1 MRPLA
6 ARLLAAVAVASLAAG
21 LVGAGASPAAASSL
35 PTLGRTATGYD
46 VSWPNCPKGMGIPG
60 RRTLGLPMPQADA
73 QYVIAGLTNGA
84 AFTPNPCLAGQVAWA
99 EARELWLGAYAI
111 TTYPSAAELAAHGGT
126 GTLAQRLHRVGRA
139 QAAFDLQ
146 VMRVAGLHAPMVW
159 VDVEPNSA
167 RPWSRDAAANNAVV
181 DGVVAGLEEAGLR
194 VGFYSYASGWRTI
207 TGDRRDPVRPT
218 WVPAG
223 LTSRATALDRCR
235 TPSFS
240 GGPVWFAQWTDDVRD
255 FNVSC
260 PGTTGRAR
268 TSPLL
273 PHAGTVLERGERG
286 PAVKALQRAVG
297 VTPDGVFGRRTEA
310 AVRRTQSAHVLRV
323 TGVVRSRTWT
333 ALGAHERRTGRPS
346 LFPRAFR
353 ST

>member
-21 LVGAGASPAAASSL
+21 LVGAAPAAASPL
-35 PTLGRTATGYD
+35 PALGSTATGYD
-46 VSWPNCPKGMGIPG
+46 VSWPNCPKGMGIPE

-73 QYVIAGLTNGA
+73 QFVVAGLTNGP
-84 AFTPNPCLAGQVAWA
+84 AFTPNPCLAGQVAWTK
-99 EARELWLGAYAI
+99 ARHLWLGAYAI
-111 TTYPSAAELAAHGGT
+111 TTYPSDAELAAHGGT
-126 GTLAQRLHRVGRA
+126 GTLAERLHRVGRA
-139 QAAFDLQ
+139 QAAFDLRM
-146 VMRVAGLHAPMVW
+146 MRAAGLRAPMVW

-167 RPWSRDAAANNAVV
+167 RPWSRDTAANNAVV

-207 TGDRRDPVRPT
+207 TGGRRDLVRPT

-223 LTSRATALDRCR
+223 LTSRTTALDRCR

-273 PHAGTVLERGERG
+273 PHATAVLERGARG
-286 PAVKALQRAVG
+286 AAVTALQRAVG
-297 VTPDGVFGRRTEA
+297 VVPDGVFGRRTEA
-310 AVRRTQSAHVLRV
+310 AVRRTQSAHGLRV
-323 TGVVRSRTWT
+323 TGVVRPRTWS
-333 ALGAHERRTGRPS
+333 ALGAQERRTGSPS
-346 LFPRAFR
+346 LFPRALR